1 VADQTGFAIPGVEL
15 NDIVIPVRY
24 PTQAASWI
32 TKVTPTAAGTAT
44 ITFGA
49 TAAATPTAGTYT
61 FLVLKTQ

>member
-1 VADQTGFAIPGVEL
+1 
-15 NDIVIPVRY
+15 
-24 PTQAASWI
+24 
-32 TKVTPTAAGTAT
+32 VTPTAAGTAT